1 MKCCIFTTQKKDL
14 VDIRVFAQ
22 AVDVLVEVRY
32 NTCIHTKKDIKMLT
46 QCIAKAKLVFNKK
59 LQSYKLVV
67 AFNAHKQFKKDKYGN
82 EKVVYAFPTQ
92 AKCAYV
98 SGDLLADNLQNELAT
113 VLPTVYATL
122 RTNSVEFVD

>member
-1 MKCCIFTTQKKDL
+1 MLSTAF
-14 VDIRVFAQ
+14 
-22 AVDVLVEVRY
+22 
-32 NTCIHTKKDIKMLT
+32 NTL
-46 QCIAKAKLVFNKK
+46 AKAKLVYNRNKE
-59 LQSYKLVV
+59 LYKLVV
-67 AFNAHKQFKKDKYGN
+67 AFNVHT
-82 EKVVYAFPTQ
+82 KVKENGDIVHIFPTQ

>member
-1 MKCCIFTTQKKDL
+1 MF
-14 VDIRVFAQ
+14 
-22 AVDVLVEVRY
+22 
-32 NTCIHTKKDIKMLT
+32 NTL
-46 QCIAKAKLVFNKK
+46 AKAKLVYNKK

-67 AFNAHKQFKKDKYGN
+67 AFNAHKTIKPNGDVK
-82 EKVVYAFPTQ
+82 YAFPTQ

-113 VLPTVYATL
+113 VLPSVYKTL